1 MFFSFFRGAQWRCC
15 GNQTATTGLGTA
27 EFTELCKDCERGTA
41 RKKLTSALWAF
52 LDLGQPKCANR
63 DGWLREQP
71 PKSGVAVDA
80 NTAPRSLSE
89 WCGVADAEA
98 TPNAGRERV
107 ETGNADNKKRAAFFQ
122 SCSFFWWQVVCGTE
136 GGTTDW
142 NSPAEQRERPKRDRL
157 IAFRYC
163 LLPNVLVLSDWVEAF
178 NFLL

>member
-41 RKKLTSALWAF
+41 RKKFQSALWAF

-163 LLPNVLVLSDWVEAF
+163 LLPNVVVLSYRMEAF